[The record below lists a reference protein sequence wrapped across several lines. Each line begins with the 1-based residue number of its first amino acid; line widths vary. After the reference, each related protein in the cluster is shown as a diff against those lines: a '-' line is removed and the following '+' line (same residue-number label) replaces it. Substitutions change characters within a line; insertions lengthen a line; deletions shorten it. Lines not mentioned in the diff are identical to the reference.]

1 MEIQLV
7 LGANSSGKSKYAE
20 ELAVA
25 AGPGRVYLATMVPQ
39 NEENH
44 QRIEKHRI
52 QRKDKDFRTVEE
64 PWHIDKISVDADAVI
79 LLEDASNLLANGMF
93 THGATVENALEKILT
108 LANRCKISTLPIFR
122 SIVLFNQIERFTKL
136 KQNRKLVLT
145 VIAAE
150 AVANQVTDAAIAV
163 CNSTS

>member
-52 QRKDKDFRTVEE
+52 QRKDKDFRTMEE
-64 PWHIDKISVDADAVI
+64 PWYIDEISVDVDAVV

-93 THGATVENALEKILT
+93 THKADADAALKKILT
-108 LANRCKISTLPIFR
+108 LANRCKTLIVVSISGLKDEGYDTETVHYIEELNELNRRMQIYASRAVEMRDGVPV
-122 SIVLFNQIERFTKL
+122 VL
-136 KQNRKLVLT
+136 
-145 VIAAE
+145 
-150 AVANQVTDAAIAV
+150 
-163 CNSTS
+163 